1 LKIPTDERHIAQRRK
16 YVLKKPQRQSS
27 LAKTVGGVDADHSNQ
42 RTSHVPS
49 TVKQVEERRESHY
62 SDERSKTESD
72 DSDGEGPGVGSYG
85 GGDENK
91 EISAIYNVAAPAA
104 AADVIDMLNFDAPEY
119 FANSSSSQQHAMLS
133 SVSADMNG
141 ANTFARISPKP
152 FLVLN
157 NPL

>member
-1 LKIPTDERHIAQRRK
+1 M
-16 YVLKKPQRQSS
+16 
-27 LAKTVGGVDADHSNQ
+27 AKTVGSVDVDHPNQ
-42 RTSHVPS
+42 RTSHIPS
-49 TVKQVEERRESHY
+49 TVKQVEERREPHY

-72 DSDGEGPGVGSYG
+72 DSDGEGPAVGSYS

-91 EISAIYNVAAPAA
+91 EINASNNVAAPAA

-119 FANSSSSQQHAMLS
+119 FANYSSSQQHAMLS
-133 SVSADMNG
+133 SVSVDMSG
-141 ANTFARISPKP
+141 ANTFARIPPKP